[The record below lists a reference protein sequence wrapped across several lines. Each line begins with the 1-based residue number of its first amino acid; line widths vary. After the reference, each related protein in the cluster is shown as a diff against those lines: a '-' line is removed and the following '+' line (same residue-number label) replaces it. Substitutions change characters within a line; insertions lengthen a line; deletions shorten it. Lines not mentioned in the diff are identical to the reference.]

1 MGFQRH
7 RRFPSALVE
16 LPYYSPVLFCI
27 PNKTKIVV
35 DVSSRAYILRRKWG
49 SLYRPAVLVRSILF
63 IVEQNEENFLRAV
76 VLYE

>member
-1 MGFQRH
+1 MGFQHH
-7 RRFPSALVE
+7 RRFPNALVE
-16 LPYYSPVLFCI
+16 LPYYSPVLFCF

-49 SLYRPAVLVRSILF
+49 SLYLPAVLVRSILF
-63 IVEQNEENFLRAV
+63 IVEQNEENFLRAM